1 MCREKYG
8 FYAEHD
14 RSDVLPRDHFY
25 FETVLPYL
33 DDLHTVVSFIELSID
48 IFFLFLSNCYLPSK
62 LYYKNTLTHI
72 FFWM

>member
-48 IFFLFLSNCYLPSK
+48 IFFSVL
-62 LYYKNTLTHI
+62 I
-72 FFWM
+72 